1 MKALKVLPSRQVDL
15 ISYHSIT
22 FMIYTCN
29 KWNIDV
35 IQSHENCTTQ
45 TFSRPLNQ
53 PFIRIIQIKF
63 PIYIFSALDCEC
75 CFARLKFQ
83 KTKHHVDTEKNQ
95 RLKAKCTAEFVLR
108 KQTKSII
115 SWKKKLFILW
125 STQRAKITHGYNKF
139 RRNNLDEIYMLC
151 SSLNLAPEGTN
162 EEKKKHMTNYGITTI
177 ENGIVCPYLRSI
189 LRYRVKNALHAL
201 NLEG

>member
-1 MKALKVLPSRQVDL
+1 MRIVQRKR
-15 ISYHSIT
+15 
-22 FMIYTCN
+22 
-29 KWNIDV
+29 
-35 IQSHENCTTQ
+35 CT

-108 KQTKSII
+108 KQTNSII

-162 EEKKKHMTNYGITTI
+162 EEKKKTHDKLWYYNDWKWHRLPLSTI
-177 ENGIVCPYLRSI
+177 YFAVSCKKRFACSGFGRII
-189 LRYRVKNALHAL
+189 LLWFYPWPF
-201 NLEG
+201 